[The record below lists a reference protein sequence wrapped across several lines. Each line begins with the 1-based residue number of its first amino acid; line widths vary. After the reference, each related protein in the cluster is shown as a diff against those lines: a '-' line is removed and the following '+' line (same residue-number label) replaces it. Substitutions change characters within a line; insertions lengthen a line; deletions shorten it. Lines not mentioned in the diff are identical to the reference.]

1 MFKFIFLFFNL
12 LYFLT
17 QGTITEINFK
27 DSTPSN
33 ENRYSESNS
42 YNSDDDFK
50 MIEITLDDDNT
61 VTRPDVKGY
70 ENLGWIVKYN
80 GEQVLHRNAENELSY
95 KYFGT
100 TPGKY
105 EIYVTAWKDGEYV
118 QVSNTV
124 RYSIGN
130 IETSETPEMIEVTL
144 LDDYTVARSDMSGYE
159 NLGWIVKYNGEQVL
173 HRSAENELRYT
184 YYKTTP
190 GKYEI
195 YVTAWKDGKYVP
207 VSNTVTYT
215 IGNDKT
221 SEMIEITLDDD
232 NTVTRPDV
240 KGYEN
245 LGWIVKYNGEQV
257 LHRNAE
263 NELSYKYFGTTPG
276 KYEIYVTAWK
286 DGEYVQVSNTVRYS
300 IGNIETSETPEM
312 IEVTLL
318 DDYTVARSDM
328 SGYENLGW
336 IVKYNG
342 EQVLHR
348 SAENEL
354 RYTYYKTTPGK
365 YEIYVTAWKDGKYVP
380 VSNTVTYTIGNDKT
394 SEMIEITLDDD
405 NTVTR
410 PSVSGYENLGWI
422 VKYNGEQVLD
432 RNAKNELT
440 YKYYRTMP
448 GTYEIYVTAW
458 KDREYVQI
466 SNTVTYT
473 IQ

>member
-1 MFKFIFLFFNL
+1 M
-12 LYFLT
+12 
-17 QGTITEINFK
+17 
-27 DSTPSN
+27 S
-33 ENRYSESNS
+33 
-42 YNSDDDFK
+42 SD
-50 MIEITLDDDNT
+50 IDNI
-61 VTRPDVKGY
+61 R
-70 ENLGWIVKYN
+70 
-80 GEQVLHRNAENELSY
+80 
-95 KYFGT
+95 
-100 TPGKY
+100 
-105 EIYVTAWKDGEYV
+105 
-118 QVSNTV
+118 
-124 RYSIGN
+124 
-130 IETSETPEMIEVTL
+130 
-144 LDDYTVARSDMSGYE
+144 
-159 NLGWIVKYNGEQVL
+159 
-173 HRSAENELRYT
+173 
-184 YYKTTP
+184 
-190 GKYEI
+190 
-195 YVTAWKDGKYVP
+195 
-207 VSNTVTYT
+207 
-215 IGNDKT
+215 
-221 SEMIEITLDDD
+221 
-232 NTVTRPDV
+232 
-240 KGYEN
+240 
-245 LGWIVKYNGEQV
+245 WIVKYNGEQV

>member
-100 TPGKY
+100 SLGKY
-105 EIYVTAWKDGEYV
+105 EIYVV
-118 QVSNTV
+118 
-124 RYSIGN
+124 
-130 IETSETPEMIEVTL
+130 
-144 LDDYTVARSDMSGYE
+144 
-159 NLGWIVKYNGEQVL
+159 
-173 HRSAENELRYT
+173 
-184 YYKTTP
+184 
-190 GKYEI
+190 
-195 YVTAWKDGKYVP
+195 AWKDGKYVP

-263 NELSYKYFGTTPG
+263 NELSYKYFGTSLG
-276 KYEIYVTAWK
+276 KYEIYVVAWK
-286 DGEYVQVSNTVRYS
+286 DGKYVPVSNTVTYT
-300 IGNIETSETPEM
+300 IGNDKTSEM
-312 IEVTLL
+312 IEITL
-318 DDYTVARSDM
+318 DDDNTVTRPDVK
-328 SGYENLGW
+328 GYENLGW

-348 SAENEL
+348 NAENEL
-354 RYTYYKTTPGK
+354 SYKYFGTSLGK
-365 YEIYVTAWKDGKYVP
+365 YEIYVVAWKDGKYVP